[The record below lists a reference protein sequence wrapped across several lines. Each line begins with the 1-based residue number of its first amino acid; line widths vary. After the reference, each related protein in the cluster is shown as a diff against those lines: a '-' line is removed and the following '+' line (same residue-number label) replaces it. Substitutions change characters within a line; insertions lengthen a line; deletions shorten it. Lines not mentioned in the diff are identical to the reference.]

1 VKIVPL
7 IGFIFL
13 IAKSESRH
21 TSLISNSVK
30 CIYIYV
36 CVCIYIYIYICMCV
50 CVCVIFVLFLSVLQV
65 RKLFRF

>member
-1 VKIVPL
+1 MAVVKIVPL

-30 CIYIYV
+30 CVYIY
-36 CVCIYIYIYICMCV
+36 IYIYIYICV
-50 CVCVIFVLFLSVLQV
+50 CVCDFCIISFSTSGV
-65 RKLFRF
+65 